1 MLGEYLPVFIYF
13 VVIFGTGVLMVIV
26 SHAFQ
31 IRVKADKY
39 DWSLPYECGIITE
52 GLRMHRYSIHY
63 YLVGILFVIFDVETV
78 FMIPWAVV
86 GQEFK
91 AADLTAFWL
100 IEMLV
105 FFIILVVGY
114 IYLLS
119 GGVFNWGREQSE
131 IVKS

>member
-1 MLGEYLPVFIYF
+1 MIGEYLPVFIYF
-13 VVIFGTGVLMVIV
+13 VVIFGTGVLMIIV

-31 IRVKADKY
+31 IRPKGDKY
-39 DWSLPYECGIITE
+39 DWALPYECGIVTD

-78 FMIPWAVV
+78 FLVPWAVI

-91 AADLTAFWL
+91 AADLTAFWF

-119 GGVFNWGREQSE
+119 GGVFNWGREETE

>member
-13 VVIFGTGVLMVIV
+13 AVIFGTGVLMVIV

-31 IRVKADKY
+31 IRVKGDKY

-105 FFIILVVGY
+105 FFVILVVGY

-119 GGVFNWGREQSE
+119 GGVFNWGREQTE

>member
-31 IRVKADKY
+31 IRPKHEKY
-39 DWSLPYECGIITE
+39 DWALPYECGIVTE
-52 GLRMHRYSIHY
+52 GLRKHRYSIHY

-78 FMIPWAVV
+78 FMVPWAVI

-91 AADLTAFWL
+91 ADDLTAFWF

-119 GGVFNWGREQSE
+119 EGVFNWGREQSE